1 MPSRAAVRD
10 GLLEM
15 GSYVLIEA
23 GPEPSLSPARR
34 GAFSLRMGRM
44 KTLILAGIVVA
55 ALGVVVLT
63 LGVSYPGHR
72 SMMRVGDLQASV
84 QEQHTIPTWVGIA
97 AIAGGALIIG
107 SGLRR
112 RKA

>member
-1 MPSRAAVRD
+1 
-10 GLLEM
+10 M

-34 GAFSLRMGRM
+34 RAFSLWMVRM
-44 KTLILAGIVVA
+44 KALILAGIVVA

-63 LGVSYPGHR
+63 MGVSYPSHR
-72 SMMRVGDLQASV
+72 SMMRIGDLQASV
-84 QEQHTIPTWVGIA
+84 QEQHAIPSWVGIA

-107 SGLRR
+107 AGLRR
-112 RKA
+112 RNA

>member
-1 MPSRAAVRD
+1 
-10 GLLEM
+10 M

-23 GPEPSLSPARR
+23 GAEPSLSPARR

-44 KTLILAGIVVA
+44 KTLILAGAVVA

-63 LGVSYPGHR
+63 RGISYPGHR
-72 SMMRVGDLQASV
+72 SSMHMGGIEASV
-84 QEQHTIPTWVGIA
+84 QEQHAVPSWVGIA

-112 RKA
+112 RKT